1 MKSRTRKERKE
12 KETFSRMRG
21 KRFST
26 VIIVFVYVR
35 FVVPAPRVT
44 TPSTDMLTC
53 IMQYPN
59 GLGLNP
65 RSTRINTDPN
75 SNLVAVIFTSKG
87 RSFCAGADLKNPP
100 SPIEQSSDLTLRY
113 NPIHHMSNISI
124 PIIGAV
130 KGHVITGGFELAL
143 NCDFLIADPTTVFQD
158 THTKFGLAP
167 CWGLSQYLQ
176 RRVGAPNAKYIS
188 FTAKKIPVEDA
199 YRMGFVTEISNDSL
213 QRAIE
218 IADDIGCNNSLMV
231 QRYKKVIDEGG
242 RLSLSNGLNL
252 ERQIGLA
259 HYLEIVGTG
268 DDGDDDGNLQKAK
281 EFITDK
287 NRPRSKL

>member
-1 MKSRTRKERKE
+1 
-12 KETFSRMRG
+12 
-21 KRFST
+21 
-26 VIIVFVYVR
+26 
-35 FVVPAPRVT
+35 
-44 TPSTDMLTC
+44 
-53 IMQYPN
+53 
-59 GLGLNP
+59 
-65 RSTRINTDPN
+65 
-75 SNLVAVIFTSKG
+75 
-87 RSFCAGADLKNPP
+87 
-100 SPIEQSSDLTLRY
+100 
-113 NPIHHMSNISI
+113 MSNISI

-176 RRVGAPNAKYIS
+176 RRIGAPNAKYVS
-188 FTAKKIPVEDA
+188 FTARKISVDDA
-199 YRMGFVTEISNDSL
+199 YRMGFVTEISSDSL

-218 IADDIGCNNSLMV
+218 IADDIGCNDSRMV

-242 RLSLSNGLNL
+242 KLSLGNGLNL

-259 HYLEIVGTG
+259 HYLEIVCGG
-268 DDGDDDGNLQKAK
+268 SEGDDDDDEDKGGNLQKAK